1 MEYDDYTLQE
11 LDLARASLQDRH
23 RDALEQAESIAERL
37 ELVDEEFDKRLSLFN
52 INIKGENNDS
62 QS

>member
-11 LDLARASLQDRH
+11 LSLARASLQDQH
-23 RDALEQAESIAERL
+23 RDALEKAESIAERL

-52 INIKGENNDS
+52 INIKGENKC
-62 QS
+62 

>member
-11 LDLARASLQDRH
+11 LSLARASLQDRH
-23 RDALEQAESIAERL
+23 RDVLEQAESIAERL

>member
-11 LDLARASLQDRH
+11 LSLARASLQDQH
-23 RDALEQAESIAERL
+23 RDALEKAESIAERL

-52 INIKGENNDS
+52 INITDTRRE
-62 QS
+62 